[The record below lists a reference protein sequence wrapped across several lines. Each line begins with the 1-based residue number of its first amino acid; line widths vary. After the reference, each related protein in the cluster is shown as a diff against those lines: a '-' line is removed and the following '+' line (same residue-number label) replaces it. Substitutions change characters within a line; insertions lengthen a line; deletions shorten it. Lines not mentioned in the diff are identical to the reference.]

1 MTSMMMN
8 LMNQMILLR
17 IIIIIIP
24 HTTIRSKRAEEA
36 NEEEAGEFLDEDVA
50 EVVAE
55 DAVEVVAEVVVD
67 HFMAKDEAE
76 DVDAVLQI
84 LKHNRFFLSIIAKK
98 KKEKKNIFSVVKNT
112 IIFKICVHVIV

>member
-24 HTTIRSKRAEEA
+24 HTTIRSKRVEEA

-84 LKHNRFFLSIIAKK
+84 LKHNSFFYLL
-98 KKEKKNIFSVVKNT
+98 
-112 IIFKICVHVIV
+112 

>member
-1 MTSMMMN
+1 MT
-8 LMNQMILLR
+8 
-17 IIIIIIP
+17 
-24 HTTIRSKRAEEA
+24 K
-36 NEEEAGEFLDEDVA
+36 EEEAHKDGEAAVT

-84 LKHNRFFLSIIAKK
+84 LKHNRFFYLL
-98 KKEKKNIFSVVKNT
+98 
-112 IIFKICVHVIV
+112 